1 MKVLVIYASV
11 EGQTAKIAGFVADEI
26 SGMGHEV
33 GLVNADDSVEIS
45 LDGVEAVVL
54 AGSVHQRRHTRNF
67 EAMLSAQ
74 AADLKEIRTLL
85 LSVSLNAAF
94 PEGFDEAQEY
104 VDEMLMRTGLAPDKT
119 ILVGGALRTAKYDY
133 FAMQVVRHVVMRNR
147 PFDPAQTVHEFTDWD
162 AVANEVRAFL
172 GQQ

>member
-11 EGQTAKIAGFVADEI
+11 EGQTAKIAGFVAEEI
-26 SGMGHEV
+26 TGLGHEV
-33 GLVNADDSVEIS
+33 ELVNADDSVEIS

-67 EAMLSAQ
+67 EAMLSVQ

-94 PEGFDEAQEY
+94 PEGLDEAQEY
-104 VDEMLMRTGLAPDKT
+104 VGDMLMRTGLAPDRT
-119 ILVGGALRTAKYDY
+119 VLVGGALRIAQYDY

-147 PFDPAQTVHEFTDWD
+147 PFDPSQTVHEFTDWG
-162 AVANEVRAFL
+162 AVAKEVRAFL
-172 GQQ
+172 GQE